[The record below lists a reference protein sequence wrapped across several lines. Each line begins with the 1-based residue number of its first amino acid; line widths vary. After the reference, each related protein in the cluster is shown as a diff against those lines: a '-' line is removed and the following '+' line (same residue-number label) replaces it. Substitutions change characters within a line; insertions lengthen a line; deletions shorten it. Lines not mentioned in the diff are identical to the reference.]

1 MADMK
6 IVKTLLSLIALVVAA
21 LGVAQTTGL
30 LHWNAAVVGLVM
42 SGGTMLGCFGIVPF
56 TLTVFAHRVCA
67 GIATFASAVG
77 AAHAAG
83 TIPGSPL
90 AFGIVAIGAA
100 LLSILGRWDDPA
112 APSPASPPAPAA
124 TPEPPKAA

>member
-1 MADMK
+1 MK
-6 IVKTLLSLIALVVAA
+6 SLKIALSLIALIVAA

-30 LHWNAAVVGLVM
+30 LHWNSAVVGLVM
-42 SGGTMLGCFGIVPF
+42 SGGTMLGCFGIVPLS
-56 TLTVFAHRVCA
+56 LTVFEHRICA

-83 TIPGSPL
+83 TIPGSPTV
-90 AFGIVAIGAA
+90 FGVVAIAAA

-112 APSPASPPAPAA
+112 TPSPAKAPAPPTA
-124 TPEPPKAA
+124 